1 MSFGCHSLVSFPSP
15 QPSVTTNLLPGS
27 RDLSVSINGITSSV
41 ASVLVSFTGHN
52 VFEVPPYCGMC
63 QPFIT
68 SVISEVVKMDRRP
81 GTEESQ
87 RRGGLVSCVLRTTC
101 FLLWVARGAG
111 TLARLENALPGEEA
125 PHSCLSSR
133 SSHALGSRS
142 FHTYWVYL
150 LCKICFLKL
159 FCGPTLLLCSD
170 VPGWRACIYFSKWV
184 SEVRDARTC
193 FLLIPCFR
201 REFPGGLAW
210 SFS

>member
-1 MSFGCHSLVSFPSP
+1 MTSCLSGLRDFMSFGCHSLVSFPSP

-52 VFEVPPYCGMC
+52 VFKVPPYCGMC

-142 FHTYWVYL
+142 FHTY
-150 LCKICFLKL
+150 
-159 FCGPTLLLCSD
+159 
-170 VPGWRACIYFSKWV
+170 
-184 SEVRDARTC
+184 
-193 FLLIPCFR
+193 
-201 REFPGGLAW
+201 
-210 SFS
+210 